1 MRIRSAIIPL
11 PVFLFAA
18 AALFQSACCFGEL
31 VVSPKHVEL
40 TGRLA
45 GSQLLIDVRLDGKTL
60 DATRDAA
67 YAVEPAGIV
76 EVSATGFVKPLT
88 DGQAVI
94 RVTVR
99 GETLSVPVKV
109 DRVSKP
115 VPVDFERDVMP
126 VLSRFACNSGACH
139 GKQRGQ
145 NGFQLSL
152 LGFDPDFD
160 YEALAKEGRG
170 RRVFAPAAERS
181 LLLRKPVGE
190 LPHGGGKRIE
200 PNSPEYRVLFD
211 WISAGMPRQSATG
224 ATVATVLTGISVEPQ
239 ERVLPRLAKQQLR
252 VTAKYSDGSTR
263 DVTRLS
269 AYLSNEAAQ
278 VAVNDSGLMT
288 AGPIVGDTAIMARY
302 MGQIA
307 VCSVAV
313 PHPDPAPEDVYAT
326 LPRQNFIDDLVWK
339 KLQTLG
345 ITPSRPCA
353 EHTFLRRVYLDIIG
367 RGPTADEAREY
378 LDDVSSFNR
387 NANGV
392 REDAVPTN
400 SSGVAPA
407 VPAIAHADGVGVKRV
422 AADAALLKR
431 REDLIDRLLA
441 DPEYAEH
448 WANKWTDLL
457 RPNPYHVG
465 IKSTLAYDTWI
476 RDAFRKNKP
485 YDQFVR
491 ELITA
496 RGSTFRDGNTV
507 MFRDRRAPDELTT
520 IVSQLFLGIRLE
532 CAKCHHHPFEVYGQD
547 EFYSFAAYF
556 AKLGRKGTGISAPI
570 SGSEEFIFA
579 GTSGT
584 VNHPLKNT
592 PMTPKPLFGTAPNLD
607 GVEDPRDAL
616 AEWITSDQNP
626 YFAEAMSNR
635 VWADLMGRGF
645 VDPVDDLRATNPPS
659 NGPLL
664 KALAAD
670 FRSQHY
676 DIKKLIR
683 RIATSHVYGLS
694 SLPNERNTAD
704 HRNFSRHYRTRLRA
718 EVLLDTVSTAT
729 GVRED
734 FEAMPL
740 GSRAKELWTA
750 RIDSLFLDAFGR
762 QDPNQDP
769 PCERTLDT
777 TIVQSLHL
785 MNSNTL
791 ARKVANDGSRAH
803 ELAQSDKTPAQ
814 IVEELYLSL
823 YARRPTA
830 DELNEATGFF
840 NEPDANRRRVT
851 EDLMWALINTPEF
864 VFKD

>member
-1 MRIRSAIIPL
+1 MPSCSAIPL
-11 PVFLFAA
+11 L
-18 AALFQSACCFGEL
+18 L
-31 VVSPKHVEL
+31 VLNCLTAVLAVPAVGCAEVGVSPKEIRL
-40 TGRLA
+40 SGRLA
-45 GSQLLIDVRLDGKTL
+45 GQQLLIDLHLDGKTL
-60 DATRDAA
+60 DLTRDVA
-67 YAVEPAGIV
+67 YAVEPSGIV
-76 EVSATGFVKPLT
+76 EVSSSGYVKPVA
-88 DGQAVI
+88 DGQAAVRI
-94 RVTVR
+94 TVR
-99 GETLSVPVKV
+99 GESLTIPVKV
-109 DRVSKP
+109 DRVSIP
-115 VPVDFERDVMP
+115 VPAEFERDVMP

-181 LLLRKPVGE
+181 LLLLKPIGE
-190 LPHGGGKRIE
+190 LPHGGGRRIE
-200 PNSPEYRVLFD
+200 RNSPEYRVLYD
-211 WISAGMPRQSATG
+211 WITAGMPRGPDVSAGST
-224 ATVATVLTGISVEPQ
+224 TRVLTGIAVEPL

-252 VTAKYSDGSTR
+252 VTARYSDGSTR

-269 AYLSNEAAQ
+269 AYLSNEAAL

-288 AGPIVGDTAIMARY
+288 AGPIVGDTAVMARY
-302 MGQIA
+302 MGHIA
-307 VCSVAV
+307 VCGVAV
-313 PHPDPAPEDVYAT
+313 PHPDPAADDIYPT
-326 LPRQNFIDDLVWK
+326 LPRQNFVDDLVWA
-339 KLQTLG
+339 KLKTLG
-345 ITPSRPCA
+345 ITPSEPCA
-353 EHTFLRRVYLDIIG
+353 EHTFLRRAYLDIIG
-367 RGPTADEAREY
+367 RGPTANEARAF
-378 LDDVSSFNR
+378 LDDSA
-387 NANGV
+387 ANK
-392 REDAVPTN
+392 REA
-400 SSGVAPA
+400 
-407 VPAIAHADGVGVKRV
+407 
-422 AADAALLKR
+422 
-431 REDLIDRLLA
+431 LIDRLLA
-441 DPEYAEH
+441 HPEYAEH

-465 IKSTLAYDTWI
+465 IKATLAYDTWI

-496 RGSTFRDGNTV
+496 RGSTFREGNTV
-507 MFRDRRAPDELTT
+507 LFRDRRSPDDLTT
-520 IVSQLFLGIRLE
+520 IVSQLFLGVRLE

-556 AKLGRKGTGISAPI
+556 AKMSRKGTGISAPI

-592 PMTPKPLFGTAPNLD
+592 PMTPKPLFGTAPNLE
-607 GVEDPRDAL
+607 GVEDPREAL
-616 AEWITSDQNP
+616 AEWITSDQNH
-626 YFAEAMSNR
+626 YFAQAMSNR

-664 KALAAD
+664 KALADD
-670 FRSQHY
+670 FRTQRY

-683 RIATSHVYGLS
+683 RIATSYVYGLS
-694 SLPNERNTAD
+694 SIPNERNVAD

-729 GVRED
+729 GVQED
-734 FEAMPL
+734 FEAMPV

-791 ARKVANDGSRAH
+791 ANKVASDGSRAH
-803 ELAQSDKTPAQ
+803 ALAESDKTPVQ
-814 IVEELYLSL
+814 IVEQLYLSL

-830 DELNEATGFF
+830 DELRGAASLFD
-840 NEPDANRRRVT
+840 EPDTNRRRAT

>member
-1 MRIRSAIIPL
+1 MVWPIISVYPDVTSARTEPSCVSAMPSCSAIPL
-11 PVFLFAA
+11 L
-18 AALFQSACCFGEL
+18 L
-31 VVSPKHVEL
+31 VLNCLTAVLAVPAVGCAEVGVSPKEIRL
-40 TGRLA
+40 SGRLA
-45 GSQLLIDVRLDGKTL
+45 GQQLLIDLHLDGKTL
-60 DATRDAA
+60 DLTRDVA
-67 YAVEPAGIV
+67 YAVEPSGIV
-76 EVSATGFVKPLT
+76 EVSSSGYVKPVA
-88 DGQAVI
+88 DGQAAVRI
-94 RVTVR
+94 TVR
-99 GETLSVPVKV
+99 GESLTIPVKV
-109 DRVSKP
+109 DRVSIP
-115 VPVDFERDVMP
+115 VPAEFERDVMP

-181 LLLRKPVGE
+181 LLLLKPIGE
-190 LPHGGGKRIE
+190 LPHGGGRRIE
-200 PNSPEYRVLFD
+200 RNSPEYRVLYD
-211 WISAGMPRQSATG
+211 WITAGMPRGPDVSAGST
-224 ATVATVLTGISVEPQ
+224 TRVLTGIAVEPL

-252 VTAKYSDGSTR
+252 VTARYSDGSTR

-269 AYLSNEAAQ
+269 AYLSNEAAL

-288 AGPIVGDTAIMARY
+288 AGPIVGDTAVMARY
-302 MGQIA
+302 MGHIA
-307 VCSVAV
+307 VCGVAV
-313 PHPDPAPEDVYAT
+313 PHPDPAADDIYPT
-326 LPRQNFIDDLVWK
+326 LPRQNFVDDLVWA
-339 KLQTLG
+339 KLKTLG
-345 ITPSRPCA
+345 ITPSEPCA
-353 EHTFLRRVYLDIIG
+353 EHTFLRRAYLDIIG
-367 RGPTADEAREY
+367 RGPTANEARAF
-378 LDDVSSFNR
+378 LDDSA
-387 NANGV
+387 ANK
-392 REDAVPTN
+392 REA
-400 SSGVAPA
+400 
-407 VPAIAHADGVGVKRV
+407 
-422 AADAALLKR
+422 
-431 REDLIDRLLA
+431 LIDRLLA
-441 DPEYAEH
+441 HPEYAEH

-465 IKSTLAYDTWI
+465 IKATLAYDTWI

-496 RGSTFRDGNTV
+496 RGSTFREGNTV
-507 MFRDRRAPDELTT
+507 LFRDRRSPDDLTT
-520 IVSQLFLGIRLE
+520 IVSQLFLGVRLE

-556 AKLGRKGTGISAPI
+556 AKMSRKGTGISAPI

-592 PMTPKPLFGTAPNLD
+592 PMTPKPLFGTAPNLE
-607 GVEDPRDAL
+607 GVEDPREAL
-616 AEWITSDQNP
+616 AEWITSDQNH
-626 YFAEAMSNR
+626 YFAQAMSNR

-664 KALAAD
+664 KALADD
-670 FRSQHY
+670 FRTQRY

-683 RIATSHVYGLS
+683 RIATSYVYGLS
-694 SLPNERNTAD
+694 SIPNERNVAD

-729 GVRED
+729 GVQED
-734 FEAMPL
+734 FEAMPV

-750 RIDSLFLDAFGR
+750 RIDSLFLDAYGR

-791 ARKVANDGSRAH
+791 ANKVASDGSRAH
-803 ELAQSDKTPAQ
+803 ALAESDKTPVQ
-814 IVEELYLSL
+814 IVEQLYLSL

-830 DELNEATGFF
+830 DELRGAASLFD
-840 NEPDANRRRVT
+840 EPDTNRRRAT

>member
-1 MRIRSAIIPL
+1 MIDRQTNLPLFVLVAIASWCS
-11 PVFLFAA
+11 VAR
-18 AALFQSACCFGEL
+18 GEL
-31 VVSPKHVEL
+31 IVAPKRVEL
-40 TGRLA
+40 GGRLSS
-45 GSQLLIDVRLDGKTL
+45 SQLTVDFAIDGQVRDL
-60 DATRDAA
+60 TREAI
-67 YAVEPAGIV
+67 YSVQPAGVV
-76 EVSATGFVKPLT
+76 EVSSSGSVKPLA
-88 DGQAVI
+88 DGEA
-94 RVTVR
+94 TVR
-99 GETLSVPVKV
+99 VDVRGAVAEIPVRVHRFTVP
-109 DRVSKP
+109 P
-115 VPVDFERDVMP
+115 PADFERDVMP
-126 VLSRFACNSGACH
+126 VLSRFSCNSGPCH

-170 RRVFAPAAERS
+170 RRVFASAAERS
-181 LLLRKPVGE
+181 LLLLKPIGE

-200 PNSPEYRVLFD
+200 RDSPEYRVLAD
-211 WISAGMPRQSATG
+211 WITSGMPRHDATA
-224 ATVATVLTGISVEPQ
+224 ATLTGITVFPN
-239 ERVLPRLAKQQLR
+239 ERILPRLAKQQLR
-252 VTAKYSDGSTR
+252 VTANYSDGTTR

-269 AYLSNEAAQ
+269 SYLSNEAAV
-278 VAVNDSGLMT
+278 VAVNETGLMT

-302 MGQIA
+302 MGHIA
-307 VCSVAV
+307 VCGVAV
-313 PHPDPAPEDVYAT
+313 PHPQPAAAEIYPQ
-326 LPRQNFIDDLVWK
+326 LPKQNFIDELVWA
-339 KLQTLG
+339 KLKTLG
-345 ITPSRPCA
+345 ITPSGPCA

-367 RGPTADEAREY
+367 RGPTADEAKAF
-378 LDDVSSFNR
+378 LDDMS
-387 NANGV
+387 AK
-392 REDAVPTN
+392 
-400 SSGVAPA
+400 
-407 VPAIAHADGVGVKRV
+407 KR
-422 AADAALLKR
+422 LT
-431 REDLIDRLLA
+431 LIDRLLA
-441 DPEYAEH
+441 HPEYSEH

-465 IKSTLAYDTWI
+465 IKATLAYDTWI

-520 IVSQLFLGIRLE
+520 ITSQLFLGIRLE

-556 AKLGRKGTGISAPI
+556 AKLARKGTGISAPI

-579 GTSGT
+579 GTNGA
-584 VNHPLKNT
+584 VNHPLKQT
-592 PMTPKPLFGTAPNLD
+592 PMTPKPLFGQAASLE
-607 GVEDPRDAL
+607 GVEDPREVL
-616 AEWITSDQNP
+616 AAWITSDQNDF
-626 YFAEAMSNR
+626 FAQTMTNR

-645 VDPVDDLRATNPPS
+645 VDPIDDLRATNPPS

-664 KALAAD
+664 KALADD
-670 FRSQHY
+670 FRAHRY
-676 DIKKLIR
+676 DIKHLIR
-683 RIATSHVYGLS
+683 TIATSYVY
-694 SLPNERNTAD
+694 SLDSAPNDKNVAD

-718 EVLLDTVSTAT
+718 EVLLDTVTTAT

-734 FEAMPL
+734 FEAMPR

-791 ARKVANDGSRAH
+791 ARKVASDDSRADQ
-803 ELAQSDKTPAQ
+803 LARSDRTPAQ

-830 DELNEATGFF
+830 DELNDAMSVFS
-840 NEPDANRRRVT
+840 EPETNRRRAT

>member
-1 MRIRSAIIPL
+1 MLIRRKLPSLLIFNAVVLVMQWCTSA
-11 PVFLFAA
+11 
-18 AALFQSACCFGEL
+18 SAWGE
-31 VVSPKHVEL
+31 VRVSPQKIDLV
-40 TGRLA
+40 GRLA
-45 GSQLLIDVRLDGKTL
+45 GSQIVIDVEIDGKV
-60 DATRDAA
+60 RDFSRDVR
-67 YAVEPAGIV
+67 YTVEPAGVVDISTSGYV
-76 EVSATGFVKPLT
+76 RPLAE
-88 DGQAVI
+88 GQAVVRTEVRGDVVSI
-94 RVTVR
+94 PVTVR
-99 GETLSVPVKV
+99 QFATP
-109 DRVSKP
+109 P
-115 VPVDFERDVMP
+115 AVDFERDVMP
-126 VLSRFACNSGACH
+126 VLSRYACNSGPCH

-160 YEALAKEGRG
+160 FEALAKEGRG

-181 LLLRKPVGE
+181 LLLLKPIGE

-200 PNSPEYRVLFD
+200 RDSAEYRILAD
-211 WISAGMPRQSATG
+211 WIASGMPRQDATTT
-224 ATVATVLTGISVEPQ
+224 ATLTSVSVEPR

-269 AYLSNEAAQ
+269 SYMSNEAAV
-278 VAVNDSGLMT
+278 VAVNETGLMT
-288 AGPIVGDTAIMARY
+288 AGPIVGDTAVMARY
-302 MGQIA
+302 MGYID
-307 VCSVAV
+307 VSGIAV
-313 PHPDPAPEDVYAT
+313 PHPEPASDDVYPK
-326 LPRQNFIDDLVWK
+326 LPRQNFVDDLVWA
-339 KLQTLG
+339 KLKTLG
-345 ITPSRPCA
+345 ITPSGPCA
-353 EHTFLRRVYLDIIG
+353 EHTFLRRAYLDIVG
-367 RGPTADEAREY
+367 RGPPASEAKTF
-378 LDDVSSFNR
+378 LDDAATNK
-387 NANGV
+387 
-392 REDAVPTN
+392 REA
-400 SSGVAPA
+400 
-407 VPAIAHADGVGVKRV
+407 
-422 AADAALLKR
+422 
-431 REDLIDRLLA
+431 LIDRLLA
-441 DPEYAEH
+441 HPEYAEH

-465 IKSTLAYDTWI
+465 IKATLAYDSWI

-491 ELITA
+491 ELLTA

-507 MFRDRRAPDELTT
+507 MFRDRRAPEELTT

-579 GTSGT
+579 GTNGA
-584 VNHPLKNT
+584 VNHPLKRT
-592 PMTPKPLFGTAPNLD
+592 PMTPKPLFGTAPSLENLD
-607 GVEDPRDAL
+607 DPREAL
-616 AEWITSDQNP
+616 AEWITSDQND
-626 YFAEAMSNR
+626 FFVQTMTNR

-645 VDPVDDLRATNPPS
+645 VDPIDDLRATNPPS

-664 KALAAD
+664 KALADD
-670 FRSQHY
+670 FRTQHY
-676 DIKKLIR
+676 DIKQLIR
-683 RIATSHVYGLS
+683 RIATSYVY
-694 SLPNERNTAD
+694 SLDSAPNDKNIAD

-734 FEAMPL
+734 FEAMPI

-791 ARKVANDGSRAH
+791 ARKVASDQSRAH
-803 ELAQSDKTPAQ
+803 ELAQSDKTPSQ

-823 YARRPTA
+823 YARRPAT
-830 DELNEATGFF
+830 DELTDAVSLFREADT
-840 NEPDANRRRVT
+840 NRRRVI

>member
-1 MRIRSAIIPL
+1 MPTRHQT
-11 PVFLFAA
+11 PVLLILNVIVAVLSVTAA
-18 AALFQSACCFGEL
+18 CNAE
-31 VVSPKHVEL
+31 VTVSPKQIQL

-45 GSQLLIDVRLDGKTL
+45 GSQLLIDAALDGKTL
-60 DATRDAA
+60 DLTREAT
-67 YAVEPAGIV
+67 YAVDPIGIV
-76 EVSATGFVKPLT
+76 DVSSSGFVKPLT
-88 DGQAVI
+88 DGRAVVRI
-94 RVTVR
+94 VVR
-99 GETLSVPVKV
+99 GETVSVPVTV
-109 DRVSKP
+109 DQFSIP
-115 VPVDFERDVMP
+115 VPADFERDVMP
-126 VLSRFACNSGACH
+126 VLSRYACNSGACH

-181 LLLRKPVGE
+181 LLLLKPIGE

-200 PNSPEYRVLFD
+200 RNSPEYHLLSD
-211 WISAGMPRQSATG
+211 WVSAGMPRRQQG
-224 ATVATVLTGISVEPQ
+224 AGPTVLTGIVVEPQ
-239 ERVLPRLAKQQLR
+239 DRVLPRLAKQQLR
-252 VTAKYSDGSTR
+252 ATAKYSDGSTR

-269 AYLSNEAAQ
+269 AYLSNEAAI
-278 VAVNDSGLMT
+278 VGVDETGLMT
-288 AGPIVGDTAIMARY
+288 AGPIVGDTAVMVRY
-302 MGQIA
+302 MGHIA
-307 VCSVAV
+307 VSGVAV
-313 PHPDPAPEDVYAT
+313 PHPVPAPDDIYPT
-326 LPRQNFIDDLVWK
+326 LPKQNFIDELVWA
-339 KLQTLG
+339 KLKTLG
-345 ITPSRPCA
+345 ITPSAPCA

-367 RGPTADEAREY
+367 RGPTVDEARQY
-378 LDDVSSFNR
+378 LDDPA
-387 NANGV
+387 ANK
-392 REDAVPTN
+392 REV
-400 SSGVAPA
+400 
-407 VPAIAHADGVGVKRV
+407 
-422 AADAALLKR
+422 
-431 REDLIDRLLA
+431 LIDRLLA
-441 DPEYAEH
+441 HPEYAEH

-465 IKSTLAYDTWI
+465 IKATLAYDTWI
-476 RDAFRKNKP
+476 RDAFRKNMP

-496 RGSTFRDGNTV
+496 RGSTFRNGNTV

-556 AKLGRKGTGISAPI
+556 AKIGRKGTGISAPI

-584 VNHPLKNT
+584 VKHPLT
-592 PMTPKPLFGTAPNLD
+592 SAPMTPKPLFGTGPNAENFD
-607 GVEDPRDAL
+607 DPREAL
-616 AEWITSDQNP
+616 AEWITSDQNH
-626 YFAEAMSNR
+626 YFAQAMSNR

-664 KALAAD
+664 SALAAD
-670 FRSQHY
+670 FRAQRY
-676 DIKKLIR
+676 DIKQLIR
-683 RIATSHVYGLS
+683 RITTSYVYTLS
-694 SLPNERNTAD
+694 SLPNDKNVAD
-704 HRNFSRHYRTRLRA
+704 YRNFSRHYRTRLRA

-729 GVRED
+729 DVREN

-750 RIDSLFLDAFGR
+750 RIDSLFLDSFGR

-791 ARKVANDGSRAH
+791 ARKVASDGSRAD
-803 ELAQSDKTPAQ
+803 ELSKSDKTPAQ
-814 IVEELYLSL
+814 IVEELYLAL
-823 YARRPTA
+823 YARRPSA
-830 DELNEATGFF
+830 DELTDAVSVF
-840 NEPDANRRRVT
+840 NEPDVNRRRAT
-851 EDLMWALINTPEF
+851 EDLTWALINTPEF

>member
-1 MRIRSAIIPL
+1 MIDRQTNLPLFVLVAIASWCS
-11 PVFLFAA
+11 VA
-18 AALFQSACCFGEL
+18 QGEL
-31 VVSPKHVEL
+31 IVAPKRVEL
-40 TGRLA
+40 GGRLSS
-45 GSQLLIDVRLDGKTL
+45 SQLTVDFPINGQLRDL
-60 DATRDAA
+60 TREAI
-67 YAVEPAGIV
+67 YSVQPAGVV
-76 EVSATGFVKPLT
+76 EVSSSGSVKPLA
-88 DGQAVI
+88 DGEATV
-94 RVTVR
+94 RVDVR
-99 GETLSVPVKV
+99 GEAAEIPVRVRRFTVP
-109 DRVSKP
+109 P
-115 VPVDFERDVMP
+115 PADFERDVMP
-126 VLSRFACNSGACH
+126 VLSRFSCNSGPCH

-170 RRVFAPAAERS
+170 RRVFASAAERS
-181 LLLRKPVGE
+181 LLLLKPIGE

-200 PNSPEYRVLFD
+200 RDSPEYRVLAD
-211 WISAGMPRQSATG
+211 WITAGMPRHDATSV
-224 ATVATVLTGISVEPQ
+224 TLTGITVFPN
-239 ERVLPRLAKQQLR
+239 ERILPRLAKQQLR
-252 VTAKYSDGSTR
+252 VTANYSDGTTR

-269 AYLSNEAAQ
+269 SYLSNEAAV
-278 VAVNDSGLMT
+278 VAVNETGLMT

-302 MGQIA
+302 MGHIA
-307 VCSVAV
+307 VCGVAV
-313 PHPDPAPEDVYAT
+313 PHPQPAAAEVYPQ
-326 LPRQNFIDDLVWK
+326 LPKQNFIDELVWA
-339 KLQTLG
+339 KLKTLG
-345 ITPSRPCA
+345 ITPSGPCA

-367 RGPTADEAREY
+367 RGPTADEAKAF
-378 LDDVSSFNR
+378 LDDTS
-387 NANGV
+387 AN
-392 REDAVPTN
+392 
-400 SSGVAPA
+400 
-407 VPAIAHADGVGVKRV
+407 KRLTLV
-422 AADAALLKR
+422 
-431 REDLIDRLLA
+431 DRLLA
-441 DPEYAEH
+441 YPEYAEH

-465 IKSTLAYDTWI
+465 IKATLAYDTWI

-520 IVSQLFLGIRLE
+520 ITSQLFLGIRLE

-556 AKLGRKGTGISAPI
+556 AKLARKGTGISAPI

-579 GTSGT
+579 GTNGA
-584 VNHPLKNT
+584 VNHPLKQT
-592 PMTPKPLFGTAPNLD
+592 PMTPKPLFGQAASLE
-607 GVEDPRDAL
+607 GVEDPREVL
-616 AEWITSDQNP
+616 AAWITSDQNDF
-626 YFAEAMSNR
+626 FAQTMTNR

-645 VDPVDDLRATNPPS
+645 VDPIDDMRATNPPS

-664 KALAAD
+664 KALADD
-670 FRSQHY
+670 FRAHRY
-676 DIKKLIR
+676 DIKHLIR
-683 RIATSHVYGLS
+683 TIATSYVY
-694 SLPNERNTAD
+694 SLDSAPNDKNVAD

-718 EVLLDTVSTAT
+718 EVLLDTVTTAT

-734 FEAMPL
+734 FEAMPR

-791 ARKVANDGSRAH
+791 ARKVASDDSRADQ
-803 ELAQSDKTPAQ
+803 LARSDRTPAQ

-823 YARRPTA
+823 YARRPTT
-830 DELNEATGFF
+830 DELNDAISVFS
-840 NEPDANRRRVT
+840 EPETNRRRAT

>member
-1 MRIRSAIIPL
+1 MSPHHLQLLLCLSCLAVTVINPAVCRGEIRL
-11 PVFLFAA
+11 
-18 AALFQSACCFGEL
+18 
-31 VVSPKHVEL
+31 SPTEIKL
-40 TGRLA
+40 KGPLA
-45 GSQLLIDVRLDGKTL
+45 GSQLLLDLAIDGKTV
-60 DATRDAA
+60 DVTRDSVFDVA
-67 YAVEPAGIV
+67 PQGIV
-76 EVSATGFVKPLT
+76 EVSPAGYVKPLS
-88 DGQAVI
+88 DGLASI
-94 RVTVR
+94 RISIR
-99 GETLSVPVKV
+99 GEQFSVPVTV
-109 DRVSKP
+109 AQSADSADVN
-115 VPVDFERDVMP
+115 FERDVMP

-170 RRVFAPAAERS
+170 RRVFAPAADRS
-181 LLLRKPVGE
+181 LLLLKPIGE
-190 LPHGGGKRIE
+190 LPHGGGKRIDR
-200 PNSPEYRVLFD
+200 NSQEYRVLHD
-211 WISAGMPRQSATG
+211 WISAGMARGVPVPG
-224 ATVATVLTGISVEPQ
+224 AQETQVTLTGIAVEPH

-252 VTAKYSDGSTR
+252 VMANYSDGSTR
-263 DVTRLS
+263 DVTRLA
-269 AYLSNEAAQ
+269 AYLSNEAAI
-278 VAVNDSGLMT
+278 VAVNDTGLMT
-288 AGPIVGDTAIMARY
+288 AGPIVGDTAVMARY
-302 MGQIA
+302 MGHIA
-307 VCSVAV
+307 VSGVAV
-313 PHPDPAPEDVYAT
+313 PHPDPAAESDYAT
-326 LPRQNFIDDLVWK
+326 LPKQNFIDGLVWA
-339 KLQTLG
+339 KLKTLG
-345 ITPSRPCA
+345 ITPSGPCA
-353 EHTFLRRVYLDIIG
+353 DHTFLRRVYLDIIG
-367 RGPTADEAREY
+367 RGPTAAEAREF
-378 LDDVSSFNR
+378 LDD
-387 NANGV
+387 
-392 REDAVPTN
+392 P
-400 SSGVAPA
+400 AP
-407 VPAIAHADGVGVKRV
+407 DKRV
-422 AADAALLKR
+422 V
-431 REDLIDRLLA
+431 LIDRLLA
-441 DPEYAEH
+441 HPEYAEH

-465 IKSTLAYDTWI
+465 IKATLAYDTWI
-476 RDAFRKNKP
+476 RDSFRKNKP

-496 RGSTFRDGNTV
+496 RGSTFREGNAV
-507 MFRDRRAPDELTT
+507 MFRDRRSPDELTT

-556 AKLGRKGTGISAPI
+556 AKLSRKGTGISAPI

-579 GTSGT
+579 GNNGV
-584 VNHPLKNT
+584 VNHPLKHT
-592 PMTPKPLFGTAPNLD
+592 PMTPKPLFGAAPNLE
-607 GVEDPRDAL
+607 GVDDPREAL
-616 AEWITSDQNP
+616 AEWITSDSNH
-626 YFAEAMSNR
+626 YFAQAMSNR
-635 VWADLMGRGF
+635 VWADLMGRGM

-664 KALAAD
+664 SALAND
-670 FRSQHY
+670 FREHRY
-676 DIKKLIR
+676 DIRQLIR
-683 RIATSHVYGLS
+683 RISTSYVYGLS
-694 SLPNERNTAD
+694 SLPNDKNVAD

-734 FEAMPL
+734 FEAMPM

-791 ARKVANDGSRAH
+791 ARKVASDGSRAH

-814 IVEELYLSL
+814 IVEELYLAL
-823 YARRPTA
+823 YARRPLA
-830 DELNEATGFF
+830 EELKDAIAVFE
-840 NEPDANRRRVT
+840 EPESNRRRAT

>member
-1 MRIRSAIIPL
+1 MSPHHLQLLLCLSCLAVTVINPAVCRGEIRL
-11 PVFLFAA
+11 
-18 AALFQSACCFGEL
+18 
-31 VVSPKHVEL
+31 SPTEIKL
-40 TGRLA
+40 KGPLA
-45 GSQLLIDVRLDGKTL
+45 GSQLLLDLAIDGKTV
-60 DATRDAA
+60 DVTRDSVFDVA
-67 YAVEPAGIV
+67 PQGIV
-76 EVSATGFVKPLT
+76 EVSPAGYVKPLS
-88 DGQAVI
+88 DGLASI
-94 RVTVR
+94 RISIR
-99 GETLSVPVKV
+99 GEQFSVPVTV
-109 DRVSKP
+109 AQSADSADVN
-115 VPVDFERDVMP
+115 FERDVMP

-170 RRVFAPAAERS
+170 RRVFAPAADRS
-181 LLLRKPVGE
+181 LLLLKPIGE
-190 LPHGGGKRIE
+190 LPHGGGKRIDR
-200 PNSPEYRVLFD
+200 NSQEYRVLHD
-211 WISAGMPRQSATG
+211 WISAGMARGVPVPG
-224 ATVATVLTGISVEPQ
+224 AQETQVTLTGIAVEPH

-252 VTAKYSDGSTR
+252 VMANYSDGSTR
-263 DVTRLS
+263 DVTRLA
-269 AYLSNEAAQ
+269 AYLSNEAAI
-278 VAVNDSGLMT
+278 VAVNDTGLMT
-288 AGPIVGDTAIMARY
+288 AGPIVGDTAVMARY
-302 MGQIA
+302 MGHIA
-307 VCSVAV
+307 VSGVAV
-313 PHPDPAPEDVYAT
+313 PHPDPAAESDYAT
-326 LPRQNFIDDLVWK
+326 LPKQNFIDGLVWA
-339 KLQTLG
+339 KLKTLG
-345 ITPSRPCA
+345 ITPSGPCA
-353 EHTFLRRVYLDIIG
+353 DHTFLRRVYLDIIG
-367 RGPTADEAREY
+367 RGPTAAEAREF
-378 LDDVSSFNR
+378 LDD
-387 NANGV
+387 
-392 REDAVPTN
+392 P
-400 SSGVAPA
+400 AP
-407 VPAIAHADGVGVKRV
+407 DKRV
-422 AADAALLKR
+422 V
-431 REDLIDRLLA
+431 LIDRLLA
-441 DPEYAEH
+441 HPEYAEH

-465 IKSTLAYDTWI
+465 IKATLAYDTWI
-476 RDAFRKNKP
+476 RDSFRKNKP

-496 RGSTFRDGNTV
+496 RGSTFREGNTV
-507 MFRDRRAPDELTT
+507 MFRDRRSPDELTT

-556 AKLGRKGTGISAPI
+556 AKLSRKGTGISAPI

-579 GTSGT
+579 GNSGV
-584 VNHPLKNT
+584 VNHPLKHT
-592 PMTPKPLFGTAPNLD
+592 PMTPKPLFGAAPNLE
-607 GVEDPRDAL
+607 GVDDPREAL
-616 AEWITSDQNP
+616 AEWITSDSNH
-626 YFAEAMSNR
+626 YFAQAMSNR
-635 VWADLMGRGF
+635 VWADLMGRGM

-664 KALAAD
+664 SALAND
-670 FRSQHY
+670 FREHRY
-676 DIKKLIR
+676 DIRQLIR
-683 RIATSHVYGLS
+683 RISTSYVYGLS
-694 SLPNERNTAD
+694 SLPNDKNVAD

-734 FEAMPL
+734 FEAMPM

-791 ARKVANDGSRAH
+791 ARKVASDGSRAH

-814 IVEELYLSL
+814 IVEELYLAL
-823 YARRPTA
+823 YARRPLA
-830 DELNEATGFF
+830 EELKDAIAVFE
-840 NEPDANRRRVT
+840 EPESNRRRAT

>member
-1 MRIRSAIIPL
+1 MSPHHLQLLLCLSCLVATIANPADCRGEIR
-11 PVFLFAA
+11 
-18 AALFQSACCFGEL
+18 
-31 VVSPKHVEL
+31 VSPTEIKL
-40 TGRLA
+40 KGPLA
-45 GSQLLIDVRLDGKTL
+45 GSQMLLDLVIDGKTV
-60 DATRDAA
+60 DVTRDS
-67 YAVEPAGIV
+67 VFEVVPQGIV
-76 EVSATGFVKPLT
+76 EVSPVGHVRPLS
-88 DGQAVI
+88 DGQASI
-94 RVTVR
+94 RISIRGEQFTIPVTVAQ
-99 GETLSVPVKV
+99 SSNSAQVN
-109 DRVSKP
+109 
-115 VPVDFERDVMP
+115 FERDVMP

-170 RRVFAPAAERS
+170 RRVFAPAADRS
-181 LLLRKPVGE
+181 LLLLKPIGE
-190 LPHGGGKRIE
+190 LPHGGGKRIDR
-200 PNSPEYRVLFD
+200 NSQEYRVLHD
-211 WISAGMPRQSATG
+211 WISAGMARGDSSPG
-224 ATVATVLTGISVEPQ
+224 ATQKDVTLTGIAVEPN

-252 VTAKYSDGSTR
+252 VTANYSDGSIR

-269 AYLSNEAAQ
+269 AYLSNEAAI

-288 AGPIVGDTAIMARY
+288 AGPIVGDTAVMARY
-302 MGQIA
+302 MGHIA
-307 VCSVAV
+307 VSGVAV
-313 PHPDPAPEDVYAT
+313 PHPDPAPESEYAT
-326 LPRQNFIDDLVWK
+326 LPKYNFIDGLVWA
-339 KLQTLG
+339 KLKTLG
-345 ITPSRPCA
+345 ITPSGPCA
-353 EHTFLRRVYLDIIG
+353 DHTFLRRVYLDIIG
-367 RGPTADEAREY
+367 RGPTASEAREF
-378 LDDVSSFNR
+378 LDD
-387 NANGV
+387 
-392 REDAVPTN
+392 P
-400 SSGVAPA
+400 AP
-407 VPAIAHADGVGVKRV
+407 DKRV
-422 AADAALLKR
+422 Q
-431 REDLIDRLLA
+431 LIDRLLVH
-441 DPEYAEH
+441 PEYAEH

-465 IKSTLAYDTWI
+465 IKATLAYDTWI
-476 RDAFRKNKP
+476 RDSFRKNKP

-496 RGSTFRDGNTV
+496 RGSTFREGNAV
-507 MFRDRRAPDELTT
+507 MFRDRRSPDELTT

-556 AKLGRKGTGISAPI
+556 AKLSRKGTGISAPI

-579 GTSGT
+579 GNSGV
-584 VNHPLKNT
+584 VNHPLKHT
-592 PMTPKPLFGTAPNLD
+592 PMTPKPLFGAAPNLE
-607 GVEDPRDAL
+607 GVDDPREAL
-616 AEWITSDQNP
+616 AEWITSDSNP
-626 YFAEAMSNR
+626 YFAQAMSNR
-635 VWADLMGRGF
+635 VWADLMGRGM

-664 KALAAD
+664 SALAND
-670 FRSQHY
+670 FREHRY
-676 DIKKLIR
+676 DIRQLIR
-683 RIATSHVYGLS
+683 RITTSYVYGIS
-694 SLPNERNTAD
+694 SIPNEKNVAD

-734 FEAMPL
+734 FEAMPM

-791 ARKVANDGSRAH
+791 ARKVASDGSRAH
-803 ELAQSDKTPAQ
+803 ELAQSDKTPVQ
-814 IVEELYLSL
+814 IVEELYLGL
-823 YARRPTA
+823 YARRPLA
-830 DELNEATGFF
+830 DELKEALAVFE
-840 NEPDANRRRVT
+840 EPETNRRRAT

>member
-1 MRIRSAIIPL
+1 MKHPLSWLLILIGSAG
-11 PVFLFAA
+11 LFIQPAVCRA
-18 AALFQSACCFGEL
+18 EV
-31 VVSPKHVEL
+31 VVSPPQVQL
-40 TGRLA
+40 QGRLA
-45 GSQLLIDVRLDGKTL
+45 GCQLLVEDRIGGQVLDV
-60 DATRDAA
+60 TREAR
-67 YAVEPAGIV
+67 YVVEPGGIIEITSSGYV
-76 EVSATGFVKPLT
+76 RPLA

-94 RVTVR
+94 RVEIRDQKLTVPV
-99 GETLSVPVKV
+99 TVDHVFTSVPVA
-109 DRVSKP
+109 
-115 VPVDFERDVMP
+115 FERDVMP
-126 VLSRFACNSGACH
+126 VLSKFACNSGACH

-170 RRVFAPAAERS
+170 RRVFTPAAERS
-181 LLLRKPVGE
+181 LLLMKPIGE

-200 PNSPEYRVLFD
+200 RNSPEYKVLFD
-211 WISAGMPRQSATG
+211 WVSSGMPRQSEP
-224 ATVATVLTGISVEPQ
+224 VAPTLTGIVVEPQ
-239 ERVLPRLAKQQLR
+239 ERVLPRMAKQQLR
-252 VTAKYSDGSTR
+252 VLAKYSDGSTR

-269 AYLSNEAAQ
+269 AYLSNEAAI
-278 VAVNDSGLMT
+278 VGVDETGLMT

-302 MGQIA
+302 MGFIA
-307 VCSVAV
+307 VCGVAV
-313 PHPDPAPEDVYAT
+313 PHPIPAPESIYPT
-326 LPRQNFIDDLVWK
+326 LPKQNFIDELVWA
-339 KLQTLG
+339 KLKTLG
-345 ITPSRPCA
+345 ITPSAPCE
-353 EHTFLRRVYLDIIG
+353 EHTFLRRAYLDIIG
-367 RGPTADEAREY
+367 RGPTSTEAREF
-378 LDDVSSFNR
+378 LDDPSAGKR
-387 NANGV
+387 NA
-392 REDAVPTN
+392 
-400 SSGVAPA
+400 
-407 VPAIAHADGVGVKRV
+407 
-422 AADAALLKR
+422 
-431 REDLIDRLLA
+431 LIDRLLEH
-441 DPEYAEH
+441 PEYAEH

-465 IKSTLAYDTWI
+465 IKATLAYDTWI

-507 MFRDRRAPDELTT
+507 MFRDRRSPDELTT

-556 AKLGRKGTGISAPI
+556 AKLSRKGTGISAPI

-579 GTSGT
+579 GTNGT
-584 VNHPLKNT
+584 VNHPLKHT
-592 PMTPKPLFGTAPNLD
+592 PMTPKPLFGTAPDLE
-607 GVEDPRDAL
+607 GREDPREAL

-626 YFAEAMSNR
+626 YFAQAMANR

-664 KALAAD
+664 TALAND
-670 FRSQHY
+670 FRTERY

-683 RIATSHVYGLS
+683 RIATSYVYGLS
-694 SLPNERNTAD
+694 SLPNDKNVAD
-704 HRNFSRHYRTRLRA
+704 YRNFSRHYRARLRA

-777 TIVQSLHL
+777 TIVQALHL

-791 ARKVANDGSRAH
+791 ARKVASDGSRAQ
-803 ELAQSDKTPAQ
+803 ELAQSDRTPPQ

-823 YARRPTA
+823 YARRPTP
-830 DELNEATGFF
+830 DELNEAVSLFS
-840 NEPDANRRRVT
+840 EPDVNRRRAT
-851 EDLMWALINTPEF
+851 EDLMWALINTAEF

>member
-1 MRIRSAIIPL
+1 MNFLAFVPGLSVSAQAQIL
-11 PVFLFAA
+11 
-18 AALFQSACCFGEL
+18 
-31 VVSPKHVEL
+31 VSPPQVQL
-40 TGRLA
+40 AGRLA
-45 GSQLLIDVRLDGKTL
+45 GSQLLVDLKLDGQTT
-60 DATRDAA
+60 DVTRDAK
-67 YAVEPAGIV
+67 YSVDPPGIID
-76 EVSATGFVKPLT
+76 VSPTGYIKPLI
-88 DGQAVI
+88 DGQATLKVEL
-94 RVTVR
+94 R
-99 GETLSVPVKV
+99 GQVVSVPVHV
-109 DRVSKP
+109 HEFSIPKP
-115 VPVDFERDVMP
+115 AEFERDVMP
-126 VLSRFACNSGACH
+126 VLSRYACNSGACH

-170 RRVFAPAAERS
+170 RRVFAPAADRS
-181 LLLRKPVGE
+181 LLLLKPIGD
-190 LPHGGGKRIE
+190 LPHGGGKRIDK
-200 PNSPEYRVLFD
+200 SSAEYRVLYD
-211 WISAGMPRQSATG
+211 WVAGGMPRHSTATP
-224 ATVATVLTGISVEPQ
+224 ADVPVTLTGISVEPH

-269 AYLSNEAAQ
+269 AYLSNEAAV
-278 VAVNDSGLMT
+278 VAANDTGLLT
-288 AGPIVGDTAIMARY
+288 AGPIVGDTAVMARY
-302 MGQIA
+302 LGHIA
-307 VCSVAV
+307 VSSVAV
-313 PHPDPAPEDVYAT
+313 PHPDPAPATIYPT
-326 LPRQNFIDDLVWK
+326 LPKQNFIDGFVWT

-345 ITPSRPCA
+345 ITPSEPAA
-353 EHTFLRRVYLDIIG
+353 EHTFLRRAFLDIIG
-367 RGPTADEAREY
+367 RGPTAREAREF
-378 LDDVSSFNR
+378 LDDTA
-387 NANGV
+387 ANK
-392 REDAVPTN
+392 REA
-400 SSGVAPA
+400 
-407 VPAIAHADGVGVKRV
+407 
-422 AADAALLKR
+422 
-431 REDLIDRLLA
+431 LIDRLLA
-441 DPEYAEH
+441 HPEYAEH

-465 IKSTLAYDTWI
+465 IKATLAYDTWI

-556 AKLGRKGTGISAPI
+556 AKLSRKGTGISAPI

-579 GTSGT
+579 GTNGA

-592 PMTPKPLFGTAPNLD
+592 PMSPKPLFGKAPSLE
-607 GVEDPRDAL
+607 GVEDPREAL

-626 YFAEAMSNR
+626 YFAQAMANR

-659 NGPLL
+659 NAPLL
-664 KALAAD
+664 TALGDD
-670 FRSQHY
+670 FRTQRY
-676 DIKKLIR
+676 DIKQLIR
-683 RIATSHVYGLS
+683 RIATSYVYGLS
-694 SLPNERNTAD
+694 SVPSDKNVAD

-791 ARKVANDGSRAH
+791 ARKVASDTSRAH
-803 ELAQSDKTPAQ
+803 ELAQSPLTPPQ

-823 YARRPTA
+823 YARRPTS
-830 DELNEATGFF
+830 DELKDASNLFD
-840 NEPDANRRRVT
+840 EPDANRRRVT